1 MWIKQFFRGL
11 GLVLA
16 LVSLVGC
23 EDLIQE
29 LDNSQSTSRPISP
42 RPSAGNEHVK
52 RINADTLSPRQV
64 KPGAE
69 QILYKGRAVK
79 LSKHAKERMDCR
91 TIEAFEVQ
99 EVFDKGQINRAKT
112 RTDDKP
118 CPSTAYE
125 YRTLRD
131 KQRIRAV
138 VAYCEGQQPVL
149 VTVID
154 LDNKYDCE

>member
-1 MWIKQFFRGL
+1 MTRLLPSLILFFALFL
-11 GLVLA
+11 GLTA
-16 LVSLVGC
+16 C
-23 EDLIQE
+23 EDFLEEQKP
-29 LDNSQSTSRPISP
+29 QTP
-42 RPSAGNEHVK
+42 RPKGEERIIEPSEVDSLSA
-52 RINADTLSPRQV
+52 RQV
-64 KPGAE
+64 KPSSDK
-69 QILYKGRAVK
+69 ILYKGRAVK
-79 LSKHAKERMDCR
+79 VSKHAKERMDCR

-112 RTDDKP
+112 RQDDKP

-125 YRTLRD
+125 YRTQRD

-154 LDNKYDCE
+154 LDKKYDCE